1 MPFTTTSRKRP
12 MLTIYLICFITF
24 VFILQQFLPMEEYGD
39 FIPAEA
45 FERPWTFV
53 TSIFLHADI
62 EHIFFNMFALFI
74 FGTFLETKIDARDYI
89 LIFLISGIFGNVAYL
104 FIASDPTIPGLGAS
118 GAIYGIMGCLAVLA
132 PTAIVYFLS
141 VPMPM
146 FLAAIIW
153 AVTEFAGIFVP
164 SDIGHAAHFAG
175 LIIGVIYGF
184 YIKRYQKEL
193 KVSQYFQRLTF

>member
-1 MPFTTTSRKRP
+1 MPFITTSRKRP

-74 FGTFLETKIDARDYI
+74 FGTFLETKIDAKDYI

>member
-1 MPFTTTSRKRP
+1 MPFTTTSRKRS
-12 MLTIYLICFITF
+12 MLTIYLIGFITF

-53 TSIFLHADI
+53 ASIFLHADI

-74 FGTFLETKIDARDYI
+74 FGTFLETKIDAKDYI